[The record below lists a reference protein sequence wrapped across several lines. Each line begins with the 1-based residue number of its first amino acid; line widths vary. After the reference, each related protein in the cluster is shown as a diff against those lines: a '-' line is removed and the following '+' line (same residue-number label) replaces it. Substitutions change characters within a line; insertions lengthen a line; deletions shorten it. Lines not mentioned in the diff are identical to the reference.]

1 MENRAAG
8 RVREKTLTGMF
19 LKYMS
24 VFCVNTLLIC
34 ICAYLF
40 ILVMGQLCQVYPA
53 NYSEQWMNAHETEL
67 QGSTDIRTLEIPY
80 GVEYGVYTKDGEW
93 LYGTISK
100 EDRKATWSGYKKRDM
115 SALSGY
121 YRFFEREA
129 AEICIVKYHFRMRY
143 VNPVLNRIL
152 PSPEI
157 LIPILMGV
165 VFIIQAVVL
174 ARHFAKTMKKRL
186 EQLQSVTQKIS
197 ENDLE
202 FAVQTTDIKEINR
215 VLYSLEHMKDALQKS
230 LRKQWDMEAE
240 QTRQVRALV
249 HDIKTPLTIIKGNAE
264 LSAEDV
270 EEMLSVSG
278 EASRKP
284 SALQGIAA
292 CQKQILEHTE
302 EMEEYLEKMRLIL
315 KHQTTEETEICI
327 ACEKLQERLKVQA
340 EQMTSAQELPLLA
353 VCHSMGGAVQ
363 VNPEQLKRAWGNVLS
378 NAIEYT
384 EQEQGVDICI
394 REAVKNEVTYLCAK
408 VSDYGPGFS
417 TEALNYATEEF
428 YRGDESRHDR
438 SHQGLGLSITKRFV
452 EAQGG
457 FLEIRNSEKT
467 GGGEVTIWLKVE
479 T

>member
-1 MENRAAG
+1 MHCEISFSDAVCKSGIESDPSKSRNFDPDSNGGCVYHSGSGFGETFCENYEKAVGTAA
-8 RVREKTLTGMF
+8 K
-19 LKYMS
+19 
-24 VFCVNTLLIC
+24 CD
-34 ICAYLF
+34 A
-40 ILVMGQLCQVYPA
+40 
-53 NYSEQWMNAHETEL
+53 
-67 QGSTDIRTLEIPY
+67 
-80 GVEYGVYTKDGEW
+80 
-93 LYGTISK
+93 
-100 EDRKATWSGYKKRDM
+100 EDFG
-115 SALSGY
+115 
-121 YRFFEREA
+121 
-129 AEICIVKYHFRMRY
+129 
-143 VNPVLNRIL
+143 
-152 PSPEI
+152 
-157 LIPILMGV
+157 
-165 VFIIQAVVL
+165 
-174 ARHFAKTMKKRL
+174 
-186 EQLQSVTQKIS
+186 
-197 ENDLE
+197 NDLE

-438 SHQGLGLSITKRFV
+438 SHQGLGLAITKRFV

-467 GGGEVTIWLKVE
+467 GGGSHDLVE
-479 T
+479 GGDVNL